1 MSYITIKEL
10 KYMIPEER
18 INNVINTYIDIKKDA
33 LKSVDK
39 MDNGKNT
46 VGSIEWKLRNRLQ
59 DDIELLQDIKN
70 ELLY

>member
-1 MSYITIKEL
+1 
-10 KYMIPEER
+10 MIPEER